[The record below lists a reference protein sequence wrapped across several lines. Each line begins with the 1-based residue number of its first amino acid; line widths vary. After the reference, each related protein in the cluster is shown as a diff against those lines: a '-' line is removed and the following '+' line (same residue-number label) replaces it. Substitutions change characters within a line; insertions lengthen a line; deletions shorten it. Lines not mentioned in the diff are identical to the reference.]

1 MCKGKTKGSDTEL
14 ALGMPGGVSDPSGNF
29 HQWGND
35 IILAQEGR
43 IVM

>member
-1 MCKGKTKGSDTEL
+1 MFKGKTKVSNTE
-14 ALGMPGGVSDPSGNF
+14 LGMPGGVSDPSGNF

-35 IILAQEGR
+35 IFLAQEGR